1 MIRKEYKK
9 INNRFPT
16 VNARTSTPPHLE
28 TLALSIL
35 ILYLTDLVLSSVGYI
50 VEPLGYYPF
59 LQKVHL
65 ASNKIPLN
73 ENNKTN

>member
-1 MIRKEYKK
+1 MNLL
-9 INNRFPT
+9 NNRFLT
-16 VNARTSTPPHLE
+16 VNARTSTPPHPE

-50 VEPLGYYPF
+50 VEPQGYYPS

-65 ASNKIPLN
+65 ASDKIP
-73 ENNKTN
+73 